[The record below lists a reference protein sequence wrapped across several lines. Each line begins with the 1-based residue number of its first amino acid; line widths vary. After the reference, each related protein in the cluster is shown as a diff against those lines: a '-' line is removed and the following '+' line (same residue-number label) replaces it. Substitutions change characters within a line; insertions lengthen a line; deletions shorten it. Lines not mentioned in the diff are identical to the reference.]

1 METRYFEATLL
12 DNVTWDDAVMQQEIF
27 GPVLPFLTYNNIDDA
42 LTEINNRPKP
52 LALYV
57 FTEDQVF
64 ADYVLD
70 HTSSGDAE
78 INSTLIHVGTHLL
91 PFGGVGASGFG
102 KYHGKFSFETF
113 SHLRSVLQ
121 LN

>member
-1 METRYFEATLL
+1 
-12 DNVTWDDAVMQQEIF
+12 MQQEIF
-27 GPVLPFLTYNNIDDA
+27 GPVLPFLTYSDIDEA
-42 LTEINNRPKP
+42 LKEINNRPKP

-57 FTEDQVF
+57 FSEDQEF
-64 ADYVLD
+64 ADHVLD

-113 SHLRSVLQ
+113 SHRRAVLQ
-121 LN
+121 LK